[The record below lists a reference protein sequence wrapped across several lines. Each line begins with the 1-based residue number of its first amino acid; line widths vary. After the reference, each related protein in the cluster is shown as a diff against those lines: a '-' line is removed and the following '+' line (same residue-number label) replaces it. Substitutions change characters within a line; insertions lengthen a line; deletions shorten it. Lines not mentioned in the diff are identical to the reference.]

1 VAWFAGLGLA
11 KTTSVA
17 RFFFLRVVFGRG
29 GGGLGS
35 SPAHGVGGGR
45 PHRNDGAT
53 PRAVR
58 REDADETLERVARR
72 GNQDRNAREE
82 FRGVRSVR
90 ERVSNS
96 VSVNGYSGGRRPD

>member
-35 SPAHGVGGGR
+35 SPAHGVGGGGR
-45 PHRNDGAT
+45 IAMT
-53 PRAVR
+53 
-58 REDADETLERVARR
+58 ARR
-72 GNQDRNAREE
+72 HELFGARTPTK
-82 FRGVRSVR
+82 RW
-90 ERVSNS
+90 
-96 VSVNGYSGGRRPD
+96 SG